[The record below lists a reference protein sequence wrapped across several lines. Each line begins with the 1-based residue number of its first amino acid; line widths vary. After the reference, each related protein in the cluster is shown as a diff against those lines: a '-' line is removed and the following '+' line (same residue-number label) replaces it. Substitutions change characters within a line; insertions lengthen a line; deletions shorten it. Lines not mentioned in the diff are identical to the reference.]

1 MRRRKFITRLGAT
14 LLGGAT
20 VGWPLVARSQQPQMP
35 VIGFLGLGS
44 PDPSSA
50 FGAAFREGLAEV
62 GYIQA
67 RNVGIEYRWANDLA
81 SRLPELAADLVD
93 RKVDVIVTTGSPYA
107 ALAAKSATS
116 TTPIVFAIGDDPV
129 QYGLVTSLSRPG
141 GTVTGMTLRSGE
153 LAAKRLNLLLE
164 MMPEAT
170 TIAYLSGPR
179 VAPIFEQ
186 RKKEMLAAGRAL
198 GRKIVLSEVS
208 YINFDA
214 AFMSL
219 VEQRADAL
227 IVGSFTMFR
236 SPRSRDKILELV
248 ARHNIAAMYPSR
260 EFPDHGGLMS
270 YDADSPGVAYRLGSH
285 YVGQILKGANPAE
298 LPVQGPGEFEL
309 VISLKAM
316 KALGLV
322 IPRTLFA
329 AATLVD

>member
-14 LLGGAT
+14 LLGGAA
-20 VGWPLVARSQQPQMP
+20 GWPLAIRAQQPQMP

-62 GYIQA
+62 GYIQG
-67 RNVGIEYRWANDLA
+67 RNVAIEYRWANDLA

-198 GRKIVLSEVS
+198 GRKIVLSDVS
-208 YINFDA
+208 YVDFDA

-219 VEQRADAL
+219 VDERADAL
-227 IVGSFTMFR
+227 IVGIFTMFQN
-236 SPRSRDKILELV
+236 PRNRDKILELL
-248 ARHNIAAMYPSR
+248 ARHNIAAMYPNR

-270 YDADSPGVAYRLGSH
+270 YDADSLGVAYRLGSH

-298 LPVQGPGEFEL
+298 LPVQGPGKFEL

-329 AATLVD
+329 AAILVD